1 MEMRTDGLQERNFIT
16 KTDIARAVQHLIAL
30 PNTQAGDGLFN
41 LGGSQSQTLLSMA
54 TVIQERAQK
63 KYGMDIPL
71 HRPEPTTADIQLLNF
86 DIHKLKNT
94 GFSLTENALSEI
106 DDFLDMIELHHQS

>member
-1 MEMRTDGLQERNFIT
+1 
-16 KTDIARAVQHLIAL
+16 
-30 PNTQAGDGLFN
+30 
-41 LGGSQSQTLLSMA
+41 MA

-63 KYGMDIPL
+63 KYGMEIPL
-71 HRPEPTTADIQLLNF
+71 HRPEPTTADVQHLNF
-86 DIHKLKNT
+86 DIQKLKNT

>member
-41 LGGSQSQTLLSMA
+41 LGVYGYGYSRTSTEEVRDGHSTTSA
-54 TVIQERAQK
+54 RANHSRCSTFV
-63 KYGMDIPL
+63 L
-71 HRPEPTTADIQLLNF
+71 
-86 DIHKLKNT
+86 
-94 GFSLTENALSEI
+94 
-106 DDFLDMIELHHQS
+106 